1 MKDIKAPAFARIH
14 DFNVE
19 GMIANNFGHG
29 DDWEP
34 IDPMD
39 DPRIMG
45 VLLQPRE
52 SENAQADYRSA
63 GGR

>member
-1 MKDIKAPAFARIH
+1 
-14 DFNVE
+14 
-19 GMIANNFGHG
+19 MIANNFGHG